1 MSKIIVVANQK
12 GGVAKTSTV
21 RNLSYSLAELG
32 KKVLTV
38 DLDPQSNLTI
48 GFGIIPKK
56 AKHTTG
62 TLITRMLT
70 EEELPEKSEYIQTV
84 GKVDILPASRAL
96 TVAEVNML
104 ITPGSNK
111 YLSKLLEPLRDDYD
125 YILIDTNPSLGAL
138 TINALTACDEVLI
151 PIDPELFAITGLN
164 DLMDS
169 IGKVKANLNP
179 AILILPIIMIC
190 VCLIM
195 GGGVLLYMKLSKK
208 NGTNKKSQETDPAA
222 VTANEFVNVRDI
234 SGKFLY
240 TRDNMVLAYLR
251 IMPISIDLFS
261 KSEKQQIVRQLTAN
275 LSSAD
280 YPFQLI
286 AVSRPVDISPLL
298 SELSDTLTACG
309 DGKQKELLKQ
319 EMVEMSS
326 FALSGDV
333 VERQFYLKIWD
344 KAHENTE
351 RELLQKLKYLEGY
364 FSDVGVRSEILEQ
377 QDIIRLC
384 NLINNP
390 SYVHL
395 EDSDAEPAIPM
406 IVGYANG

>member
-32 KKVLTV
+32 EKVLTV
-38 DLDPQSNLTI
+38 DLDSQSNLTI

-70 EEELPEKSEYIQTV
+70 EEELPEKSEYIHSV

-111 YLSKLLEPLRDDYD
+111 YLSKLLQPLREDYD

-179 AILILPIIMIC
+179 AIEIGGILFVKCITRTHLYKTARQNITEYFPTVPIFNSVIPLTVKVGEANNASMA
-190 VCLIM
+190 VAEFE
-195 GGGVLLYMKLSKK
+195 
-208 NGTNKKSQETDPAA
+208 NTNSAA
-222 VTANEFVNVRDI
+222 VAYMELAKEVTKY
-234 SGKFLY
+234 GKDE
-240 TRDNMVLAYLR
+240 TSD
-251 IMPISIDLFS
+251 
-261 KSEKQQIVRQLTAN
+261 K
-275 LSSAD
+275 
-280 YPFQLI
+280 I
-286 AVSRPVDISPLL
+286 A
-298 SELSDTLTACG
+298 
-309 DGKQKELLKQ
+309 
-319 EMVEMSS
+319 
-326 FALSGDV
+326 
-333 VERQFYLKIWD
+333 
-344 KAHENTE
+344 
-351 RELLQKLKYLEGY
+351 
-364 FSDVGVRSEILEQ
+364 
-377 QDIIRLC
+377 
-384 NLINNP
+384 
-390 SYVHL
+390 
-395 EDSDAEPAIPM
+395 
-406 IVGYANG
+406 

>member
-1 MSKIIVVANQK
+1 MPIFRVNLLETGGFYFNEQDYRGCNQK

-70 EEELPEKSEYIQTV
+70 EEELPEKSEYIHSV

-111 YLSKLLEPLRDDYD
+111 YLSKLLQPLREDYD

-179 AILILPIIMIC
+179 AIEIGGILFVKCITRTNLYKTARQNITEYFPTVPIFNSVIPLTVKVGEANNASMA
-190 VCLIM
+190 VAEFE
-195 GGGVLLYMKLSKK
+195 
-208 NGTNKKSQETDPAA
+208 NTNSAA
-222 VTANEFVNVRDI
+222 VAYMELAKEVTKY
-234 SGKFLY
+234 GKDE
-240 TRDNMVLAYLR
+240 TSD
-251 IMPISIDLFS
+251 
-261 KSEKQQIVRQLTAN
+261 K
-275 LSSAD
+275 
-280 YPFQLI
+280 I
-286 AVSRPVDISPLL
+286 A
-298 SELSDTLTACG
+298 
-309 DGKQKELLKQ
+309 
-319 EMVEMSS
+319 
-326 FALSGDV
+326 
-333 VERQFYLKIWD
+333 
-344 KAHENTE
+344 
-351 RELLQKLKYLEGY
+351 
-364 FSDVGVRSEILEQ
+364 
-377 QDIIRLC
+377 
-384 NLINNP
+384 
-390 SYVHL
+390 
-395 EDSDAEPAIPM
+395 
-406 IVGYANG
+406 

>member
-138 TINALTACDEVLI
+138 TM
-151 PIDPELFAITGLN
+151 LN
-164 DLMDS
+164 IRRLW
-169 IGKVKANLNP
+169 I
-179 AILILPIIMIC
+179 
-190 VCLIM
+190 
-195 GGGVLLYMKLSKK
+195 
-208 NGTNKKSQETDPAA
+208 
-222 VTANEFVNVRDI
+222 
-234 SGKFLY
+234 
-240 TRDNMVLAYLR
+240 
-251 IMPISIDLFS
+251 
-261 KSEKQQIVRQLTAN
+261 
-275 LSSAD
+275 
-280 YPFQLI
+280 
-286 AVSRPVDISPLL
+286 LL
-298 SELSDTLTACG
+298 SPHIT
-309 DGKQKELLKQ
+309 
-319 EMVEMSS
+319 
-326 FALSGDV
+326 
-333 VERQFYLKIWD
+333 
-344 KAHENTE
+344 
-351 RELLQKLKYLEGY
+351 
-364 FSDVGVRSEILEQ
+364 
-377 QDIIRLC
+377 
-384 NLINNP
+384 P
-390 SYVHL
+390 SL
-395 EDSDAEPAIPM
+395 
-406 IVGYANG
+406 N